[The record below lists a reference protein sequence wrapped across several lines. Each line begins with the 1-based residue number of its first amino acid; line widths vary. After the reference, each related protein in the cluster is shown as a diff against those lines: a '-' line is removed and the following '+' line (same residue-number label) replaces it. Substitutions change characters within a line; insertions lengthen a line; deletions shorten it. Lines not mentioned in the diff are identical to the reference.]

1 MNAAE
6 HASAEQLFV
15 ILVGRS
21 PNDAER
27 ESLFDRCD
35 DLAAFRLKLLTDEA
49 AGPDAVEVV
58 SLWRQVIRRRIEHPS
73 ASELLFAIERAAA
86 DHMDAR
92 TELQGIDQKLLAE
105 FQALDTLSMD
115 MADLAKQVS
124 ACRTA
129 LTQLRRAVLIDGPS
143 TCAAT

>member
-15 ILVGRS
+15 ILVGRLPTDS
-21 PNDAER
+21 ER

-35 DLAAFRLKLLTDEA
+35 DRAAFRLKLLTNEV
-49 AGPDAVEVV
+49 AGPHAAEVV
-58 SLWRQVIRRRIEHPS
+58 SLWRQGIRRRIEHPS

-86 DHMDAR
+86 EHMDAR
-92 TELQGIDQKLLAE
+92 TELKEIDQKLLSE
-105 FQALDTLSMD
+105 FQALDTLSTD
-115 MADLAKQVS
+115 MGDLAKQVS

-129 LTQLRRAVLIDGPS
+129 LAQLRRAVLVDRPDTNS
-143 TCAAT
+143 AT